1 MLLRK
6 LTILEIDLNVIRFYF
21 NLYLLFQI
29 ISLFWL
35 LIAWTLRCIVHV
47 ARRSF
52 EFAASRKI
60 SGQDYSSRSSISSF
74 RCYAVGKESFD
85 CLSSIPYVYIY
96 IHSISIDQKWKFSS
110 KLFKLDRKLVSRSS
124 CHQSFARTH
133 VRRSHNL
140 WIALRNFHLSK
151 QLSLRYSFESR
162 MFASPVFIILA
173 RLADVIKR
181 ERLNIETFTNR

>member
-1 MLLRK
+1 MLRADRLNLPLREK
-6 LTILEIDLNVIRFYF
+6 FLVKTTPLARPFPRFVATLLEKNP
-21 NLYLLFQI
+21 
-29 ISLFWL
+29 S
-35 LIAWTLRCIVHV
+35 IVYHP
-47 ARRSF
+47 SHM
-52 EFAASRKI
+52 
-60 SGQDYSSRSSISSF
+60 
-74 RCYAVGKESFD
+74 
-85 CLSSIPYVYIY
+85 YIY

-162 MFASPVFIILA
+162 MFASSVFIILA

>member
-1 MLLRK
+1 MNFTLYRSCCAPIVWICRFEKNFWSRLLLSLVHFLISLLRCWK
-6 LTILEIDLNVIRFYF
+6 RILRLFVIHP
-21 NLYLLFQI
+21 I
-29 ISLFWL
+29 
-35 LIAWTLRCIVHV
+35 CI
-47 ARRSF
+47 
-52 EFAASRKI
+52 
-60 SGQDYSSRSSISSF
+60 
-74 RCYAVGKESFD
+74 
-85 CLSSIPYVYIY
+85 YIY